1 MRSIS
6 LWLLCYIGIPFV
18 ASFLGIFSGETVS
31 EYGNYLILAIFA
43 ISGLIAGYFIGK
55 RKNEASTFQKRYLPV
70 YLPLLLTVSVSAI
83 LMLLT
88 KGYFGNGLWS
98 IFVFLEFP
106 FLPNSFI
113 SAFMGEFLL
122 VFLAPFTYF
131 TALLLGFVTSE
142 RKSIHKVKFHFK
154 TVIFAATTVLVCLAV
169 SSFVLWQR
177 SQTILPSYGFQYAN
191 GYSDVDLW
199 PYTITNE
206 KNILP
211 KLKEPSAFKISNKQ
225 EMPILDGAQAAYPV
239 YAAFANSVY
248 RNIKQD
254 NLTSN
259 DFEIVSFTNTINAFE
274 RLVSGDVDIFFGAQP
289 SVEQKN
295 LAERSGKEL
304 ILTPI
309 GKEAFV
315 FFLNKKNP
323 VNELSTQQ
331 IKDIYSGKITNW
343 EQVNGENNKIRAFQR
358 PENSGSQTIMEKFMG
373 NTPLMDPLKEEV
385 SGMGEIMEE
394 VANYRNYKTA
404 IGYSFRFFATG
415 MYPNNKI
422 KLIPINGIEPSTE
435 NIQSGK
441 YPYVVNL
448 YAISVKD
455 NPKTTINPFLKWMQ
469 GEQGQKLVEDIGYVP
484 LK

>member
-6 LWLLCYIGIPFV
+6 LLLLCYIGIPFA
-18 ASFLGIFSGETVS
+18 ASFLGIFLGETVS

-55 RKNEASTFQKRYLPV
+55 GKKEAATFQKRYLPV
-70 YLPLLLTVSVSAI
+70 YLPLLLTVSVAAI

-88 KGYFGNGLWS
+88 KGYFGNGLWNAF
-98 IFVFLEFP
+98 IFLEFP

-131 TALLLGFVTSE
+131 TALLLGFTTSE
-142 RKSIHKVKFHFK
+142 RKSSHKVTFQKK
-154 TVIFAATTVLVCLAV
+154 TVILAFTTVLICLAV
-169 SSFVLWQR
+169 SSFVFWQR
-177 SQTILPSYGFQYAN
+177 SQTILPFNGFTN
-191 GYSDVDLW
+191 DNRYSDIDLS

-211 KLKEPSAFKISNKQ
+211 TLKDASTFKIFNKQ
-225 EMPILDGAQAAYPV
+225 DMPILDGATAAYPV
-239 YAAFANSVY
+239 YAAFAKAVY
-248 RNIKQD
+248 KNIEHN
-254 NLTSN
+254 NLTDN
-259 DFEIVSFTNTINAFE
+259 GFEIVNITTTINAFE

-289 SVEQKN
+289 SAEQKR
-295 LAERSGKEL
+295 LAEQSGKEL
-304 ILTPI
+304 VLTPI

-315 FFLNKKNP
+315 FFVNKKNP
-323 VNELSTQQ
+323 VNELTTQQ

-373 NTPLMDPLKEEV
+373 DTPLMDPLKEEI

-394 VANYRNYKTA
+394 AANYRNYKTA
-404 IGYSFRFFATG
+404 IGYSFRFFTTG
-415 MYPNNKI
+415 MNPNNEI

-448 YAISVKD
+448 YAITLKD